1 MSLEFIIH
9 STVRSGYFHFGNNR
23 FFVKFPLFKYENL
36 GSRALKILGICLILS
51 YILSLTLR

>member
-1 MSLEFIIH
+1 MIKFYIMSLEFIIH

-36 GSRALKILGICLILS
+36 GEDSR
-51 YILSLTLR
+51 

>member
-36 GSRALKILGICLILS
+36 VSRALKILGICLILS
-51 YILSLTLR
+51 YID